1 MDPVIL
7 TEVAGEATETAKTFV
22 ETLNGNP
29 GVLQFAGLC
38 LAALAL
44 GVAIWKVAKSK
55 KKGR

>member
-7 TEVAGEATETAKTFV
+7 TEVVEEGAETVKTFAEV
-22 ETLNGNP
+22 MNENP
-29 GVLQFAGLC
+29 GILQFVGLC

-55 KKGR
+55 KRR